1 MNIYTRLYNINW
13 LVIKCPF
20 SSPTKIL
27 PIYQKSGFRWS
38 FSTSLSWPTGFT
50 LYQSSTSR
58 KYARLVTS
66 TDRPLCTHALAL
78 LEMRKQAGCVFLF
91 FPGGDFSS
99 AAVHQSVS
107 AAYRRS
113 LLIEVSV
120 KTPAG
125 GNKHA
130 WVIISQKMENS
141 RVCPKPNVL
150 FPLQHESSRFGAS
163 LSPVCVRT
171 GIPHRQTVLLHR
183 RESSENVSGPVA
195 AFWGLLVF
203 LMTMGCLSG
212 LIRGRWALCLHG
224 WWHWPW
230 CSWQWALV
238 WLVQRTLDWTLK
250 LATLTQC

>member
-1 MNIYTRLYNINW
+1 MPLLLSYWNSTH
-13 LVIKCPF
+13 
-20 SSPTKIL
+20 L
-27 PIYQKSGFRWS
+27 PLKKTPNQSGFRWS

-50 LYQSSTSR
+50 LYRSSTSR

-66 TDRPLCTHALAL
+66 TDRPLCTHMHAL
-78 LEMRKQAGCVFLF
+78 LEMRQQAGCVFF
-91 FPGGDFSS
+91 FFRRRFLVSCSTSVCICCILPQPTYWSKCPGC
-99 AAVHQSVS
+99 
-107 AAYRRS
+107 
-113 LLIEVSV
+113 

-125 GNKHA
+125 GDKQA
-130 WVIISQKMENS
+130 WAKISQKMENS
-141 RVCPKPNVL
+141 WVCPQPNVL

-203 LMTMGCLSG
+203 LLTMWCTSG
-212 LIRGRWALCLHG
+212 LTRGRSASCLHG

-238 WLVQRTLDWTLK
+238 WLVQRTRDWTLR